1 MANYTNPYL
10 PYPPQFYNNPNPFP
24 IPPAPQAPQD
34 TLEVRFIQ
42 GGSNSAKAYP
52 VMPGKTVLLMDSE
65 ESKFYLKKMDAY
77 GVPSPLREFNYTEVF
92 ETPAN
97 DIPVATEVKPEY
109 VTKDD
114 FNAFAD
120 KMIGMLSE
128 QRKPRFEKKGGQR
141 NAESDL

>member
-10 PYPPQFYNNPNPFP
+10 PYPPQFYNNPFP
-24 IPPAPQAPQD
+24 IPPVQTQTD

-65 ESKFYLKKMDAY
+65 ESKFYLKKMDAN
-77 GVPSPLREFNYTEVF
+77 GVPNPLREFNYTEVF

-114 FNAFAD
+114 FNTFAD
-120 KMIGMLSE
+120 KIIGMLSE
-128 QRKPRFEKKGGQR
+128 QRKPRYEKKGGPR
-141 NAESDL
+141 NVESDL

>member
-1 MANYTNPYL
+1 MANYANPYL

-24 IPPAPQAPQD
+24 IPPVQAPQD

-114 FNAFAD
+114 FNAFTD
-120 KMIGMLSE
+120 KMINMLSE

>member
-10 PYPPQFYNNPNPFP
+10 PYPPQFYNNPFP
-24 IPPAPQAPQD
+24 IPPVQAPQD

-65 ESKFYLKKMDAY
+65 ESKFYLKKMDAN
-77 GVPSPLREFNYTEVF
+77 GVPNPLREFNYTEVF

-97 DIPVATEVKPEY
+97 DIPVVTEVKPEY

-120 KMIGMLSE
+120 KMISMLSE
-128 QRKPRFEKKGGQR
+128 QKKPRFEKKGGQR

>member
-10 PYPPQFYNNPNPFP
+10 PYPPQFYNNPFP
-24 IPPAPQAPQD
+24 IPPVQTQTD

-65 ESKFYLKKMDAY
+65 ESKFYLKKMDAN
-77 GVPSPLREFNYTEVF
+77 GVPNPLREFTYTEIF

-120 KMIGMLSE
+120 KIIGMLSE
-128 QRKPRFEKKGGQR
+128 QRKPRYEKKGGQR